1 MKNNS
6 QIDINNPVYKT
17 VQIFKQRD
25 VAPAHSWNYI
35 QRGMNFDK
43 DLGLRGLY
51 CLHPFN
57 TITVDGEGDIYACI
71 CQVWLPI
78 SLGKVWEFESL
89 DDIIRSPRARAIQAS
104 ILDGTYRYCSSECGI
119 LQDPEKELVTNF
131 DTKLDSINW
140 INFAIDSS
148 CNLTCPSCR
157 KSFQFINQ
165 GPEYEKRIRIVDHL
179 VKLIQKQT
187 EWLRFT
193 LSGDGDPF
201 ASLIYRELL
210 TKLNLTSRPDTY
222 IELVTNGI
230 LLEAHWHKLENIH
243 KNIERVR
250 ISFDAGSE
258 EIYNITRRGGDWN
271 KLLSS
276 SKFLVDWRQKYN
288 KDLVIE
294 SNFVVQSSNYRDIP
308 RFIELC
314 DNLGFDIISFQKVVD
329 WGTWTQD
336 GLNTFDSHAIWQAD
350 HPDHLDFL
358 KIMKNPLLRGPKIN
372 ATNLYEFIK

>member
-1 MKNNS
+1 MKS
-6 QIDINNPVYKT
+6 RSIIDIENPEYKN
-17 VQIFKQRD
+17 VKIFTQRD

-35 QRGMNFDK
+35 QRGMNFNK
-43 DLGLRGLY
+43 DLKLLGRY

-78 SLGKVWEFESL
+78 SLGKVWEFNSL
-89 DDIIRSPRARAIQAS
+89 DEIIRSPRARAIQAS
-104 ILDGTYRYCSSECGI
+104 ILDGSYRYCSSECGL
-119 LQDPEKELVTNF
+119 LQEPEKELVTNF

-157 KSFQFINQ
+157 KNFQFINE
-165 GPEYEKRIRIVDHL
+165 GPEYDKRIKIVDHL

-210 TKLNLTSRPDTY
+210 TKLDLKNRPDTQ
-222 IELVTNGI
+222 IEIVTNGI
-230 LLEAHWHKLENIH
+230 LLEAHWHKLANVH

-258 EIYNITRRGGDWN
+258 PVYKLTRRGGEWN

-276 SKFLVDWRQKYN
+276 SKFLVDWKKQN
-288 KDLVIE
+288 KSKVIIE
-294 SNFVVQSSNYRDIP
+294 SNFVVQTNNYRDIP
-308 RFIELC
+308 QFIELC
-314 DNLGFDIISFQKVVD
+314 KSLDFDVISFQKVVD
-329 WGTWTQD
+329 WGTWTEN
-336 GLNTFDSHAIWQAD
+336 GLNTFKDHAIWHTS
-350 HPDHLDFL
+350 HPEHNEFL
-358 KIMKNPLLRGPKIN
+358 KIMQNPLLKESKIN
-372 ATNLYEFIK
+372 ATNLNEFL